1 MINVHLLIA
10 CFCVLISLC
19 NDFHW
24 QSDLQ
29 LQPTIPMPWRTCTH
43 SLSLSLFWFENA
55 FSIRGI
61 GSRWCVVLVS
71 LLHLFYTDLIAIYP
85 PINYKTNKHQGI
97 AYHLIWFHCQC
108 ARNTKLLF
116 SLITFPFFTFGK
128 LTRVLFVVSLSL
140 SRSMVPFRPTGL
152 LLIFFS
158 LHPFIVV
165 IHLPFSARFVCTSHN
180 MCASPKWL

>member
-1 MINVHLLIA
+1 MFICSLHAFACWFLCAMIFIGNRIFNCSLL
-10 CFCVLISLC
+10 FLC
-19 NDFHW
+19 HGERAH
-24 QSDLQ
+24 
-29 LQPTIPMPWRTCTH
+29 T
-43 SLSLSLFWFENA
+43 LSLSLFWFENA

>member
-1 MINVHLLIA
+1 MFICSLHAFACWFLCAMIFIGNRIFNCSLLFPCHGERA
-10 CFCVLISLC
+10 
-19 NDFHW
+19 H
-24 QSDLQ
+24 
-29 LQPTIPMPWRTCTH
+29 T
-43 SLSLSLFWFENA
+43 LSLSLFWFENA

-140 SRSMVPFRPTGL
+140 SLSLYGSVPTNRFVTHL
-152 LLIFFS
+152 FFS
-158 LHPFIVV
+158 PSIYCCYSFAI
-165 IHLPFSARFVCTSHN
+165 FRSVCVHITQYVR
-180 MCASPKWL
+180 